1 MFNSFVFLDQESVKM
16 KIVPQLLDKNNPVVG
31 QRIRS
36 LGKDALWGE
45 REKGHIDV
53 IVIHYISAVEV
64 CPQEPFNTERILGI
78 FCDYDVSSHF
88 LIGRDGVVLNLV
100 PVEKKAWHCG
110 GSIMPEPDC
119 RRAVN
124 EFSVGIELVATAK
137 SGFTVCQYTA
147 LSELCC
153 FLEKEF
159 NRKFVYTGHDQI
171 AGEMAVQLG
180 LREQKKE
187 DPGELFKW
195 GYFFECLEK
204 QRSRDISFG
213 V

>member
-1 MFNSFVFLDQESVKM
+1 M
-16 KIVPQLLDKNNPVVG
+16 KIVPQLLDKNNRVVG
-31 QRIRS
+31 SRVLS
-36 LGKDALWGE
+36 SGKDALWGE
-45 REKGHIDV
+45 REKGLIDV
-53 IVIHYISAVEV
+53 IVIHYISAVER
-64 CPQEPFNTERILGI
+64 CPQDPFNTERILGI

-119 RRAVN
+119 RTSVN
-124 EFSVGIELVATAK
+124 EFSIGIELAATAE
-137 SGFTVCQYTA
+137 SGFTVCQYAA

-159 NRKFVYTGHDQI
+159 NRKFIYTGHDQI
-171 AGEMAVQLG
+171 AGEKAVQLR

-187 DPGELFKW
+187 DPGELFNW
-195 GYFFECLEK
+195 NYFFECLEK
-204 QRSRDISFG
+204 QRAEEFFFG